1 MYLLVNQFNKIN
13 KFNKFNKFNSISK
26 KKIETFA
33 YYFTH
38 IRNIMTSQT
47 ITTNIKI
54 CFTDKNFWDL
64 FISQNPHKMKNLIEY
79 ILEEFGTFKQCNRFD
94 IGNSIEFIINDYMQ
108 NMGLEITELPNASRI
123 DVDICNYKK
132 LSIKYSSSGDI
143 KLHNSN
149 SCENKDINM
158 KDTILLTPENLYL
171 ITNEE
176 LMKNNIDIKSFIKN
190 TKDGLALKR
199 AVLTQLKKIEYP
211 FIYNIN
217 IKHDKKN
224 CKNRLT
230 SKIFYEYV
238 KKEFN
243 SRQIK

>member
-1 MYLLVNQFNKIN
+1 MYLLFN
-13 KFNKFNKFNSISK
+13 KFNKFNKLNHISK
-26 KKIETFA
+26 KKIEFIS
-33 YYFTH
+33 YSFRH

-47 ITTNIKI
+47 ITTNIKT

-64 FISQNPHKMKNLIEY
+64 FISRNPDKIKNLIEY

-94 IGNSIEFIINDYMQ
+94 VGNSIEFVINDYIQ
-108 NMGLEITELPNASRI
+108 NMGFEIIELPNAPRI

-149 SCENKDINM
+149 SSENKDTDM

-176 LMKNNIDIKSFIKN
+176 LMKNNIDIKLFIKN

-199 AVLTQLKKIEYP
+199 AVLTELKKIKYP
-211 FIYNIN
+211 FVYNIN

-230 SKIFYEYV
+230 SKIFFEYV

-243 SRQIK
+243 SK

>member
-1 MYLLVNQFNKIN
+1 
-13 KFNKFNKFNSISK
+13 
-26 KKIETFA
+26 
-33 YYFTH
+33 
-38 IRNIMTSQT
+38 MTSQT
-47 ITTNIKI
+47 ITSDKI

-149 SCENKDINM
+149 SRYLMICSG
-158 KDTILLTPENLYL
+158 LNLNL
-171 ITNEE
+171 
-176 LMKNNIDIKSFIKN
+176 SFS
-190 TKDGLALKR
+190 TLAYKTCL
-199 AVLTQLKKIEYP
+199 
-211 FIYNIN
+211 
-217 IKHDKKN
+217 
-224 CKNRLT
+224 
-230 SKIFYEYV
+230 S
-238 KKEFN
+238 
-243 SRQIK
+243 